1 MAPTDNHNKMML
13 LAQFCLSI
21 YLRVVTIEFI
31 EFEVD
36 AINSDLID
44 SISLLYL
51 LNTQGVPKKGLLLK
65 GPELL

>member
-1 MAPTDNHNKMML
+1 MA
-13 LAQFCLSI
+13 
-21 YLRVVTIEFI
+21 TIEFI

-65 GPELL
+65 

>member
-1 MAPTDNHNKMML
+1 MML

-51 LNTQGVPKKGLLLK
+51 LNTQGVPKKGIIVERIRTSLK
-65 GPELL
+65 SIN